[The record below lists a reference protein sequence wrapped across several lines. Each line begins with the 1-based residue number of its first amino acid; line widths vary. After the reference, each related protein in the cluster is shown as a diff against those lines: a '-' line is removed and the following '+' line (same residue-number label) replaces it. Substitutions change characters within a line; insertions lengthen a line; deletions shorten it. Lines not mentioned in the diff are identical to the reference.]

1 VIRPAVAGDI
11 PTIARLGKEFHA
23 EAAWSDIVEYNEDDC
38 AAALTNL
45 LHAGIMLVAEEDGG
59 IIGIAGGVVTPIY
72 FNHAHVTG
80 EELFLWV
87 KPERRGQGARL
98 LKALE
103 DAARGKG
110 CQSWGMKSL
119 ATVNPER
126 MDTYY
131 RRNGYRPSEQSYIKR
146 L

>member
-1 VIRPAVAGDI
+1 MIRPAELRDI
-11 PTIARLGKEFHA
+11 PTIARLGKAFHA
-23 EAAWSDIVEYNEDDC
+23 EAGWSDIVDYVEEDC
-38 AAALTNL
+38 AATLEAMLSL
-45 LHAGIMLVAEEDGG
+45 GIILVAEEDGE
-59 IIGIAGGVVTPIY
+59 IIGMAGGVMIPIY
-72 FNHAHVTG
+72 FNRDHLTG

-87 KPERRGQGARL
+87 RPDRRGAGIKL

-103 DAARGKG
+103 DAAREKG

-131 RRNGYRPSEQSYIKR
+131 RRKGYRPSEQSYIKR